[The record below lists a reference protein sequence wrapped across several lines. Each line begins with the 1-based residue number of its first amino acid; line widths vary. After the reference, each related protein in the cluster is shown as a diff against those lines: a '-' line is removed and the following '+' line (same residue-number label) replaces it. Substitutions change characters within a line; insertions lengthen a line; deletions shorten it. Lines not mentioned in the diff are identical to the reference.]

1 MNNLAVCYKNGEGI
15 EKNLEKAFYWYQKT
29 AENGVKVT
37 QFNLAT
43 LYLDGERTEKNLEMS
58 IYWLQKA
65 AENKKNID
73 NNHGENLRIRSH
85 LIDKITPTMRFML
98 EPEKKI
104 YNICNECRKRRRTL
118 RKYNQICIVC
128 YQANLLNKPS
138 GNKIIDEFVKYTQIN
153 FVQESSR
160 MKFFPYN
167 QFKNIEFINEG
178 GFSRVYKAIWV
189 GPPYWN
195 EEKEDF
201 EYRDYNITVA
211 LKQLKGSENITF
223 KELNEVYCFNLIN
236 DITF

>member
-1 MNNLAVCYKNGEGI
+1 
-15 EKNLEKAFYWYQKT
+15 
-29 AENGVKVT
+29 
-37 QFNLAT
+37 
-43 LYLDGERTEKNLEMS
+43 
-58 IYWLQKA
+58 
-65 AENKKNID
+65 
-73 NNHGENLRIRSH
+73 
-85 LIDKITPTMRFML
+85 ML

-104 YNICNECRKRRRTL
+104 YNACNECHKRRRSL

-178 GFSRVYKAIWV
+178 GFSRVYKVIWKN

-201 EYRDYNITVA
+201 EYREYNITVA
-211 LKQLKGSENITF
+211 LKQLKGSKNITF
-223 KELNEVYCFNLIN
+223 RELNEVYCFNLIN
-236 DITF
+236 DIAF